1 LNFITRSTNSL
12 TNNVIGIFMS
22 LVKSIGNKKV
32 NFDFNKNF
40 ISIFIDKINTSDL
53 QFINQTLK
61 DLHPSDVANLIENLP
76 YENRVKLMEIESF
89 NLAPEIFIEL
99 NESVQSEVLQ
109 LLSIDSISNIIK
121 RLESDN
127 AVAILENL
135 ELSKKNLIL
144 DKLPPK
150 DRFLLEEGL
159 SYPEDSAARIMQRE
173 FTAIP
178 SDWTVGQT
186 IDYLRESKDLPQEF
200 LEIFIVDNDFKPIGI
215 VPSSRVLRTSRDSK
229 MNSIMREMPVLI
241 SVNMDKE
248 EVGYTFENYN
258 LLSAGVV
265 NKDNKLVGMITADD
279 VVTVVQEEAEE
290 DVLRLAGVGDE
301 EITDSVFVKT
311 KRRFNWLLV
320 NLATALLASWV
331 ISIFGAE
338 IEKVVA
344 LAFLMPIVAS
354 MGGNAGMQTLAV
366 TIRAI
371 ATKEL
376 SSSNINKIVGKEFF
390 IGVLNGI
397 IFAVI
402 TGVVVLLWF
411 KQIDLSIIIAASMV
425 LNMIVAGL
433 FGILIPVTLK
443 KFKIDPALASSV
455 FVTTVTDVI
464 GFLSF
469 LGIGSLVFL

>member
-1 LNFITRSTNSL
+1 
-12 TNNVIGIFMS
+12 MS
-22 LVKSIGNKKV
+22 LIKSIGNKKV
-32 NFDFNKNF
+32 NLDFNKNF
-40 ISIFIDKINTSDL
+40 ITTFSDKINLSDL

-61 DLHPSDVANLIENLP
+61 DLHPSDVANLIENLS
-76 YENRVKLMEIESF
+76 YDTRVKLIEIESF
-89 NLAPEIFIEL
+89 SIAPEIFIEL
-99 NESVQSEVLQ
+99 NESIQSEVLH
-109 LLSIDSISNIIK
+109 LISIDSISNIIK
-121 RLESDN
+121 RLESDD
-127 AVAILENL
+127 AVSILENL
-135 ELSKKNLIL
+135 ELDKKNLIL

-200 LEIFIVDNDFKPIGI
+200 LEIFIVDNEFKPIGI
-215 VPSSRVLRTSRDSK
+215 VPSSRVLRTARNSK
-229 MNSIMREMPVLI
+229 MISIMREMPVLI

-248 EVGYTFENYN
+248 EVGHAFETYN
-258 LLSAGVV
+258 LVSAGVI
-265 NKDNKLVGMITADD
+265 NKNNKLVGMITADD
-279 VVTVVQEEAEE
+279 IVTVVQEEAEE
-290 DVLRLAGVGDE
+290 DALRLAGVGDE
-301 EITDSVFVKT
+301 EITDTVFVKT
-311 KRRFNWLLV
+311 KRRFNWLLI

-376 SSSNINKIVGKEFF
+376 SSGNINKIITKEFF

-397 IFAVI
+397 IFAII
-402 TGVVVLLWF
+402 TGAVVQLWF
-411 KQIDLSIIIAASMV
+411 KQFDLSIIIAASMV

-443 KFKIDPALASSV
+443 KMNIDPALASSV
-455 FVTTVTDVI
+455 FVTAVTDVI